1 MSYIVKQKVGN
12 ITYVLEATSYWDK
25 EKKQSRQK
33 RRVLGKIDPETGEVV
48 LTRGNNINKT
58 VDYGNQYFLEEIS
71 KKLKLDKFLKESFGD
86 DVQKILHL
94 AYYLLSENSSL
105 HLFEQWCSGVEIN
118 DDLKGISSQSISKF
132 LSKLGVSDDKMFSFF
147 DSWINQNEHK
157 EGVFYDISSIS
168 SYSEQIESV
177 ERGYN
182 RDNEDLPQINIGML
196 YSKET
201 ELPLRYDITQGSIA
215 DVSTLKRI
223 IEGNKE
229 LGMKQ
234 NITYIMDKGFF
245 SLKNLEEVLK
255 DQRVIIPLPY
265 STTLSKE
272 LLSLSKDIIKDMN
285 NMFLYNDSVYY
296 YNKMKRKL
304 HSKEYSFFVIRD
316 KKKHDYGTTLFYK
329 RILEIEN
336 YFKGNKFDDIDLMKE
351 ELNIVAKSYA
361 KFFKVSSIDNQFKL
375 ERNMKNIE
383 KDLIK
388 FGTTILFTNIENM
401 DHEDITKE
409 YRSKD
414 RVEQMFDSLKN
425 NLDFKRMKVHSNDT
439 MKGKLFIV
447 FIALII
453 DTHILNVKTKSKD
466 KKINKYTRKEI
477 IKELRKIKKVDFK
490 ETFSQITDISKK
502 AKDIFK
508 EFNIDVPES
517 IVKENRGI

>member
-1 MSYIVKQKVGN
+1 
-12 ITYVLEATSYWDK
+12 
-25 EKKQSRQK
+25 
-33 RRVLGKIDPETGEVV
+33 
-48 LTRGNNINKT
+48 
-58 VDYGNQYFLEEIS
+58 
-71 KKLKLDKFLKESFGD
+71 
-86 DVQKILHL
+86 
-94 AYYLLSENSSL
+94 
-105 HLFEQWCSGVEIN
+105 
-118 DDLKGISSQSISKF
+118 
-132 LSKLGVSDDKMFSFF
+132 
-147 DSWINQNEHK
+147 
-157 EGVFYDISSIS
+157 
-168 SYSEQIESV
+168 
-177 ERGYN
+177 
-182 RDNEDLPQINIGML
+182 
-196 YSKET
+196 
-201 ELPLRYDITQGSIA
+201 
-215 DVSTLKRI
+215 
-223 IEGNKE
+223 
-229 LGMKQ
+229 
-234 NITYIMDKGFF
+234 
-245 SLKNLEEVLK
+245 
-255 DQRVIIPLPY
+255 
-265 STTLSKE
+265 
-272 LLSLSKDIIKDMN
+272 
-285 NMFLYNDSVYY
+285 
-296 YNKMKRKL
+296 MKRKL